1 MTLDASRLEIT
12 VDEQAR
18 WRRRMNVTVPADFVR
33 EEELRA
39 ARNLASRANLKG
51 FRRGRVPTRMI
62 EGRFKGTLR
71 QEALDR
77 LIGDAY
83 RQALRAQEL
92 RPISEGQIE
101 DVRYEPEADLTFSV
115 TFEVEP
121 KVELEKLGGF
131 VVERPTPTIEDQHV
145 DDVLERI
152 REQAGVWKPVE
163 EGTPTD
169 KDQVSVSIAR
179 LSGEEGDEP
188 EARDYDI
195 VLGQGDAIPAIE
207 DAIRTLEPGQTA
219 DFDVAFPDDF
229 PDESRRGHSERVRIT
244 LSARKEMELPDLD
257 DDLARQVGEFGTLE
271 ELKAQI
277 REDLLEDAEK
287 QAESVVR
294 GRLLDALLEA
304 NPFEVPVSMIDGYAD
319 SLIGDQKDGIDPERL
334 AEVRE
339 RLRPEAERVVQRI
352 LLIEQVAD
360 SQSLRATEDEID
372 ARVEDIAEKND
383 TDPSKVYAELQKS
396 GRLEAL
402 ERELTERKVFDFL
415 QSQSEIIEA
424 PAS

>member
-33 EEELRA
+33 EEERRA

-51 FRRGRVPTRMI
+51 FRKGKVPARMI
-62 EGRFKGTLR
+62 EGRFRGALR

-83 RQALRAQEL
+83 RQALQARSL

-115 TFEVEP
+115 AFDVEP
-121 KVELEKLGGF
+121 AVELEKMGGF

-152 REQAGVWKPVE
+152 REQAGVWKPAD

-179 LSGEEGDEP
+179 LSGEEGEEP
-188 EARDYDI
+188 EARDYDF
-195 VLGQGDAIPAIE
+195 VLGQGDAIPDIE
-207 DAIRTLEPGQTA
+207 DAIRTLEPGQTG
-219 DFDVAFPDDF
+219 DFDVSFPDDF
-229 PDESRRGHSERVRIT
+229 PDESRRGHAERVRIT
-244 LSARKEMELPDLD
+244 LTARKEMELPDLD
-257 DDLARQVGEFGTLE
+257 DDLARQVGDFETLD

-277 REDLLEDAEK
+277 REDLREDAEK

-304 NPFEVPVSMIDGYAD
+304 NPFEVPVSMIDRYAD
-319 SLIGDQKDGIDPERL
+319 SLLGDQKSGIDPERL
-334 AEVRE
+334 GEIRE

-352 LLIEQVAD
+352 LLIERVAE
-360 SQSLRATEDEID
+360 SQSLAATEDEID

-383 TDPSKVYAELQKS
+383 TDPSKVYAQLQKS

-415 QSQSEIIEA
+415 KSQSEIIEA

>member
-33 EEELRA
+33 EEEQRA

-51 FRRGRVPTRMI
+51 FRKGKVPARMI
-62 EGRFKGTLR
+62 EGRFRGTLR

-83 RQALRAQEL
+83 RQALQAESL
-92 RPISEGQIE
+92 RPISEGEIE
-101 DVRYEPEADLTFSV
+101 DVRYEPDADLSFSV
-115 TFEVEP
+115 AFDVEP
-121 KVELEKLGGF
+121 TVEIEKFGGF
-131 VVERPTPTIEDQHV
+131 VVERPTPTIEDEHV

-152 REQAGVWKPVE
+152 REQAGVWKPAD

-179 LSGEEGDEP
+179 LSDEDGEEA
-188 EARDYDI
+188 EARDYDL
-195 VLGQGDAIPAIE
+195 VLGQGDAIPDIE
-207 DAIRTLEPGQTA
+207 DAIRTLEPGQTG
-219 DFDVAFPDDF
+219 DFDVSFPDDF
-229 PDESRRGHSERVRIT
+229 PDESRRGHTERVRIALT
-244 LSARKEMELPDLD
+244 ARKEMELPDLD
-257 DDLARQVGEFGTLE
+257 DDLARQVGEFETLD
-271 ELKAQI
+271 ELKTQI
-277 REDLLEDAEK
+277 REDLREDAEK
-287 QAESVVR
+287 QAESVIR

-304 NPFEVPVSMIDGYAD
+304 NPFEVPVSMIDRYAD

-352 LLIEQVAD
+352 LLIERVAE
-360 SQSLRATEDEID
+360 SQSLAATEDEID
-372 ARVEDIAEKND
+372 ARVEEIAEAND
-383 TDPSKVYAELQKS
+383 TDPSKVYAQLQKS

-415 QSQSEIIEA
+415 KSQSEIIEA

>member
-33 EEELRA
+33 EEEKRA

-51 FRRGRVPTRMI
+51 FRKGKVPTRMI
-62 EGRFKGTLR
+62 EGRFKGALR

-83 RQALRAQEL
+83 RSALRAREL

-115 TFEVEP
+115 AFDVEP
-121 KVELEKLGGF
+121 SVQLEKLGGF
-131 VVERPTPTIEDQHV
+131 VVERPGPTVEDQHV
-145 DDVLERI
+145 DDVLDRI
-152 REQAGVWKPVE
+152 REQAGVWKPVD

-169 KDQVSVSIAR
+169 KDMVSVSIAR
-179 LSGEEGDEP
+179 LSGEEDEEP
-188 EARDYDI
+188 EARDYDFT
-195 VLGQGDAIPAIE
+195 LGQGDAIPDIE
-207 DAIRTLEPGQTA
+207 DAIRTLEPGQTG
-219 DFDVAFPDDF
+219 DFDVSFPDDF

-244 LSARKEMELPDLD
+244 LKARKELELPDLD
-257 DDLARQVGEFGTLE
+257 DDLARQVGDFETLDQ
-271 ELKAQI
+271 LKQQI
-277 REDLLEDAEK
+277 RDDLLEDAEK

-304 NPFEVPVSMIDGYAD
+304 NPFEVPVSMIDRYAD

-334 AEVRE
+334 AEIRE

-352 LLIEQVAD
+352 LLIERVAETR
-360 SQSLRATEDEID
+360 SLAATEDEID
-372 ARVEDIAEKND
+372 ARVEEIAEKND
-383 TDPSKVYAELQKS
+383 TDPSKVYAQLQKS

-415 QSQSEIIEA
+415 KSQSEIIEA
-424 PAS
+424 SAS

>member
-1 MTLDASRLEIT
+1 
-12 VDEQAR
+12 
-18 WRRRMNVTVPADFVR
+18 
-33 EEELRA
+33 
-39 ARNLASRANLKG
+39 
-51 FRRGRVPTRMI
+51 MI